1 MGLMNPIFLLLAF
14 FWAAVIVFY
23 MFRKRYEKKI
33 IPSNLLWEQVMNEW
47 QASPWLDKLQRNLL
61 LFLQLLI
68 LLLLMIA
75 LTRPYW
81 MTKGIE
87 GEHIIFVIDTS
98 ASMSAEHDGI
108 SRMDEAKEYLS
119 TMLKDVDDQEV
130 SIISAGSVPNL
141 LINKETDMNK
151 VRKAID
157 GLNLSYEY
165 CDMDKAIRLANSLA
179 VNKDT
184 SLFVFSDSVKPE
196 DVEGISETL
205 PISVMNMGKEG
216 VNVSLKSFGIGE
228 KDNQITGISVIDNQ
242 SNVQKT
248 ATLKIIKNE
257 KTLYKEKVTI
267 EPSEQKFVKISKLP
281 ESEYYKALIE
291 VDDNYSIDNELIAV
305 RRPSL
310 SKVYLVGEIS
320 PFIRK
325 GLENIGYETIQ
336 INKEDMDRD
345 LSDGI
350 VVVENMPLDKWP
362 KRPLLAITPEKS
374 KEIAIQKEI
383 ETENDPVFQYVEFN
397 KTYIDSAFSSNNI
410 KLPVIAKSG
419 SLPLIQKGT
428 ENGFPVIVLQFS
440 IENTDWPLQT
450 GFPIFLYQS
459 FQWLAA
465 NEEFF
470 GFFLPGE
477 QRWLNVDAD
486 QNEWKV
492 FTENNQF
499 IESFNLLEESFTAPQ
514 KPGIYQTIVN
524 ERTMYFAVNLD
535 EREKSIP
542 YSASFDVNQSIKQG
556 EHNVVNRP
564 YEGLWFWLV
573 LAALMVLFL
582 EWEVMRRGTR
592 A

>member
-1 MGLMNPIFLLLAF
+1 MGLMNPIFLLLSF
-14 FWAAVIVFY
+14 FMAAVIVFY
-23 MFRKRYEKKI
+23 MFRKRYENKI

-68 LLLLMIA
+68 LLLLMTA

-98 ASMSAEHDGI
+98 ASMSAVSNGI
-108 SRMDEAKEYLS
+108 SRMDEAKDYLI
-119 TMLKDVDDQEV
+119 TLLKDIDNQEV

-151 VRKAID
+151 IRKTVD
-157 GLNLSYEY
+157 GLKLSYEY

-184 SLFVFSDSVKPE
+184 SLFIFSDSVKPE
-196 DVEGISETL
+196 DIEGMSETL
-205 PISVMNMGKEG
+205 PISVMNMGNEG
-216 VNVSLKSFGIGE
+216 VNISLKSFGIGE
-228 KDNQITGISVIDNQ
+228 KDNQITGISVIENQ
-242 SNVQKT
+242 SKVEKT

-257 KTLYKEKVTI
+257 KILYEDKVTVGP
-267 EPSEQKFVKISKLP
+267 EDQKFVKIPRLP

-291 VDDNYSIDNELIAV
+291 VDDDYSIDNELIAV
-305 RRPSL
+305 RRPSI
-310 SKVYLVGEIS
+310 SKVYLVGDIS
-320 PFIRK
+320 PFIMK

-350 VVVENMPLDKWP
+350 VVVENMTMDKWP
-362 KRPLLAITPEKS
+362 KRPLLAITPEKVE
-374 KEIAIQKEI
+374 KITIQNEI
-383 ETENDPVFQYVEFN
+383 ETENDPIFQYVEFN
-397 KTYIDSAFSSNNI
+397 KTYIDSAFSGNNI
-410 KLPVIAKSG
+410 NLPVIAKSG
-419 SLPLIQKGT
+419 SIPLIQKGT
-428 ENGFPVIVLQFS
+428 ENGFPVIVLQFT
-440 IENTDWPLQT
+440 IENTDWPLHT

-470 GFFLPGE
+470 GFFHPGE

-486 QNEWKV
+486 QNEWKI

-499 IESFNLLEESFTAPQ
+499 IESFNLLDESFTAPQ

-524 ERTMYFAVNLD
+524 GRTMYFAVNLD

-542 YSASFDVNQSIKQG
+542 YSSSFSVNQSIKQG

-573 LAALMVLFL
+573 LAALIVLFL

>member
-14 FWAAVIVFY
+14 FSAAVIVFY
-23 MFRKRYEKKI
+23 MFRKRYENKI

-228 KDNQITGISVIDNQ
+228 KDNQITGISVIENQ

-257 KTLYKEKVTI
+257 KILYEEKVTI

-281 ESEYYKALIE
+281 ESEYYKALVE
-291 VDDNYSIDNELIAV
+291 VDDDYSIDNELIAV